1 MQEAYFLKTLKSLND
16 EVLFREFS
24 KDVIER
30 FQNCEKL
37 FKVRK
42 VRLGKKQDNAYG
54 REFNSDVDIEL
65 TSSDSVSHVSSGNSA
80 AFNSSVVARRIELK
94 RKRAEL
100 QSIED
105 IAKVKA
111 RKLRLL
117 AEAEE
122 AETLAKSRLESIK
135 LEAEKK
141 IIGLSS
147 VSAQTRTSH
156 KLKLHCDRVLWVL
169 L

>member
-1 MQEAYFLKTLKSLND
+1 MTDIDRCLTDLLACDSRSQFDYESFNLGALQEAYFLKTMKSLND

-30 FQNCEKL
+30 FQNCVKL

-42 VRLGKKQDNAYG
+42 VRLGKKQDNANG

-100 QSIED
+100 
-105 IAKVKA
+105 KV
-111 RKLRLL
+111 L
-117 AEAEE
+117 
-122 AETLAKSRLESIK
+122 
-135 LEAEKK
+135 K
-141 IIGLSS
+141 I
-147 VSAQTRTSH
+147 
-156 KLKLHCDRVLWVL
+156 
-169 L
+169 